1 MESAIRTIVDE
12 VPQGCVFDS
21 HFVINELIKRF
32 SDEYLTFAAR
42 FVGGNQQPTL
52 PAHGQIGKEINKLD
66 PTVIERIGEAWSE
79 NIHKRPGKCTCWR
92 KR

>member
-1 MESAIRTIVDE
+1 MESAIRTIVNE

-32 SDEYLTFAAR
+32 SDEYLSFAGR
-42 FVGGNQQPTL
+42 FAGGNQKPTL
-52 PAHGQIGKEINKLD
+52 PAHGQIAQEINKLD
-66 PTVIERIGEAWSE
+66 PAVIEKIGEAWSE
-79 NIHKRPGKCTCWR
+79 NIHKTPGKCTCWR